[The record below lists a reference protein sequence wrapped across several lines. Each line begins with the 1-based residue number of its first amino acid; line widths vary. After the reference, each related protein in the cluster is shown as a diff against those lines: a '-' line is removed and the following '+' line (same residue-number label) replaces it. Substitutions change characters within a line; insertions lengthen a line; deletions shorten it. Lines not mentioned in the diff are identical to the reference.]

1 MKRTI
6 AALMVATSAIAFSAS
21 ANAYDFK
28 PYAGV
33 DYTFSDVKGLNLNSA
48 TVNVGTNYNK
58 YFGTEVFY
66 QFSDS
71 DKSAQ
76 VNDAEVSLRGY
87 GLDAYGYLPMGCEQK
102 FALLGT
108 AGIANLDA
116 KIKEDGSERRN
127 DNGLGYRLGAGAQ
140 YTIDENLAVR
150 ALARYTF
157 TDKLDSVD
165 HIMEYTA
172 GVRYSF

>member
-1 MKRTI
+1 MKRTMS
-6 AALMVATSAIAFSAS
+6 ALMAAASVVAFAAS
-21 ANAYDFK
+21 ANAYDYK

-33 DYTFSDVKGLNLNSA
+33 DYTYTDVQGLDLNSA

-71 DKSAQ
+71 DKVEDVETSMRA
-76 VNDAEVSLRGY
+76 Y
-87 GLDAYGYLPMGCEQK
+87 GLDLYGYLPLGCEQK
-102 FALLGT
+102 VSLLGT
-108 AGIANLDA
+108 AGIANIDV
-116 KIKEDGSERRN
+116 KYKEDGEKRDN
-127 DNGLGYRLGAGAQ
+127 ENGLGYRLGAGVQ
-140 YTIDENLAVR
+140 YNVDENLAVR

-157 TDKLDSVD
+157 TDKIDGVD
-165 HIMEYTA
+165 HLMEYTA